1 MRLHAGARNYGCR
14 LDEGRMAKAGHL
26 CGMARN
32 RDDGLDMGWDAR
44 QTLCQPRRRLIE
56 SGEECEM
63 PFINVKVIEG
73 VFTAE
78 QKREIA
84 ERLSETMIDIEG
96 ESMRDVTMVVID
108 ETKSEDWA
116 IGGRCMSAEDVR
128 ALAAQS
134 TDAKS

>member
-1 MRLHAGARNYGCR
+1 
-14 LDEGRMAKAGHL
+14 
-26 CGMARN
+26 MARN
-32 RDDGLDMGWDAR
+32 RDDGPDMGWDAR
-44 QTLCQPRRRLIE
+44 QTLCQLRRRLIE

-73 VFTAE
+73 VFTVE

-96 ESMRDVTMVVID
+96 ESMREVTMVVID

-116 IGGRCMSAEDVR
+116 IGGRCMSTEDVR

>member
-1 MRLHAGARNYGCR
+1 
-14 LDEGRMAKAGHL
+14 
-26 CGMARN
+26 MARN
-32 RDDGLDMGWDAR
+32 RDDGSRHRWDAPE
-44 QTLCQPRRRLIE
+44 TPYQPQDLLITNC
-56 SGEECEM
+56 EECEM

-96 ESMRDVTMVVID
+96 ESMREVTMVVID

-116 IGGRCMSAEDVR
+116 IGGRCLSTGDVR

-134 TDAKS
+134 SGAKS

>member
-1 MRLHAGARNYGCR
+1 
-14 LDEGRMAKAGHL
+14 
-26 CGMARN
+26 
-32 RDDGLDMGWDAR
+32 
-44 QTLCQPRRRLIE
+44 
-56 SGEECEM
+56 M

-96 ESMRDVTMVVID
+96 ESMREVTMVVID

-116 IGGRCMSAEDVR
+116 IVGRCLSTEAVR

-134 TDAKS
+134 TGARS

>member
-1 MRLHAGARNYGCR
+1 MPARAWVGKLFRRYVNC
-14 LDEGRMAKAGHL
+14 KAGSSWA
-26 CGMARN
+26 AR
-32 RDDGLDMGWDAR
+32 
-44 QTLCQPRRRLIE
+44 
-56 SGEECEM
+56 ECEM

-73 VFTAE
+73 VFTVE

-96 ESMRDVTMVVID
+96 ESMREVTMVVID

-116 IGGRCMSAEDVR
+116 IGGRCLSTEDVR

-134 TDAKS
+134 AGANS

>member
-1 MRLHAGARNYGCR
+1 MAGQAISVEWPEIAMTAPGT
-14 LDEGRMAKAGHL
+14 AGML
-26 CGMARN
+26 
-32 RDDGLDMGWDAR
+32 RDAVY
-44 QTLCQPRRRLIE
+44 QPQGRLIT
-56 SGEECEM
+56 SEECKM

-73 VFTAE
+73 VFSVE

-96 ESMRDVTMVVID
+96 ESMREVTMVVID

-116 IGGRCMSAEDVR
+116 IGGRCLSTEAVR

-134 TDAKS
+134 TGANS

>member
-1 MRLHAGARNYGCR
+1 
-14 LDEGRMAKAGHL
+14 
-26 CGMARN
+26 MARN
-32 RDDGLDMGWDAR
+32 RDDGPGHGWDAAETPYQSQHR
-44 QTLCQPRRRLIE
+44 FMTNC
-56 SGEECEM
+56 EECEM

-96 ESMRDVTMVVID
+96 ESMREVTMVVID

-116 IGGRCMSAEDVR
+116 IGGRCLSTEAVR

-134 TDAKS
+134 TGARS

>member
-1 MRLHAGARNYGCR
+1 
-14 LDEGRMAKAGHL
+14 
-26 CGMARN
+26 
-32 RDDGLDMGWDAR
+32 
-44 QTLCQPRRRLIE
+44 
-56 SGEECEM
+56 M

-73 VFTAE
+73 VFTGE

-96 ESMRDVTMVVID
+96 ESMREVTMVVID

-116 IGGRCMSAEDVR
+116 IGGRCLSTEAVR

-134 TDAKS
+134 TGARS

>member
-1 MRLHAGARNYGCR
+1 
-14 LDEGRMAKAGHL
+14 
-26 CGMARN
+26 
-32 RDDGLDMGWDAR
+32 
-44 QTLCQPRRRLIE
+44 
-56 SGEECEM
+56 M

-96 ESMRDVTMVVID
+96 ESMREVTMVVID

-116 IGGRCMSAEDVR
+116 IGGRCLSTEDVH

-134 TDAKS
+134 EGAKS

>member
-1 MRLHAGARNYGCR
+1 MAGRAISGGWP
-14 LDEGRMAKAGHL
+14 EIAMTAPGTAGML
-26 CGMARN
+26 
-32 RDDGLDMGWDAR
+32 
-44 QTLCQPRRRLIE
+44 PRRHINHKTGSSRTAR
-56 SGEECEM
+56 SAKCH
-63 PFINVKVIEG
+63 FINVKVIEG

-96 ESMRDVTMVVID
+96 ESMREVTMVVID

-116 IGGRCMSAEDVR
+116 IGGRCLSTEAVR

-134 TDAKS
+134 TGAKS

>member
-1 MRLHAGARNYGCR
+1 
-14 LDEGRMAKAGHL
+14 
-26 CGMARN
+26 MARN
-32 RDDGLDMGWDAR
+32 RDDGARYGWDAPE
-44 QTLCQPRRRLIE
+44 TPYQPQGRLVT
-56 SGEECEM
+56 SCEECEM

-73 VFTAE
+73 VFSVE

-96 ESMRDVTMVVID
+96 ESMREVTMVVID

-116 IGGRCMSAEDVR
+116 IGGRCLSTEAVR

-134 TDAKS
+134 TGARS

>member
-1 MRLHAGARNYGCR
+1 MSVGV
-14 LDEGRMAKAGHL
+14 DGRSGHL
-26 CGMARN
+26 RGMARN
-32 RDDGLDMGWDAR
+32 RDDGPGNSWDAPETSYR
-44 QTLCQPRRRLIE
+44 PQDRLITNC
-56 SGEECEM
+56 EECEM

-96 ESMRDVTMVVID
+96 ESMREVTMVVID

-116 IGGRCMSAEDVR
+116 IGGRCLSTEAVR

-134 TDAKS
+134 TGA

>member
-1 MRLHAGARNYGCR
+1 
-14 LDEGRMAKAGHL
+14 
-26 CGMARN
+26 MARN
-32 RDDGLDMGWDAR
+32 RDDGAGHRWDAPE
-44 QTLCQPRRRLIE
+44 TPYQPQGRLIT
-56 SGEECEM
+56 SCEEREM

-73 VFTAE
+73 VFSVE

-96 ESMRDVTMVVID
+96 ESMREVTMVVID

-116 IGGRCMSAEDVR
+116 IGGRCLSTEAVR

-134 TDAKS
+134 AGARS